1 MVRLEL
7 RPQLCEWTLP
17 ALNRMGRLRRL
28 LRRRFLGADALAY
41 PRYGYGAGYR
51 AGYRHGYHNGGHD
64 GGFDGGKRPS
74 HHGNTRPDSNI
85 YGRPS
90 NSDRVA
96 KTQDRNTR
104 QQSKVA
110 NSRANNVYT
119 DRSGNVYRRND
130 NGSWDKR
137 DKSGWTKNNGV
148 PSAGD

>member
-1 MVRLEL
+1 
-7 RPQLCEWTLP
+7 
-17 ALNRMGRLRRL
+17 MGRLRRL